1 MRQADISRN
10 AERSGQSF
18 VFVCQRGTDDEKDSR
33 SNKDQS
39 GHAPWALEQLG
50 PQKGAPLLEVRNLQT
65 TFDLSK
71 KLSVRAVD
79 GVSFDVHAGETLAI
93 VGESGSGK
101 SVTSLSIMGL
111 LPKGIGRVSAGSIK
125 LHGQEITSRSDAEM
139 REIRGKEI
147 GIIFQEPMTSLNPV
161 HTVGQQIAEMV
172 IRHEKLSH
180 QKARAR
186 AIEMLN
192 LVGIPEP
199 TTRVDNYPH
208 EMSGGMRQRA
218 MIAMALACEPRIL
231 IADEPTTALDVTIQA
246 QMLELLDDLQRKLGM
261 AIIFITHDLG
271 VVAEVADRVVVM
283 YAAQVVETASVED
296 IFNNPRM
303 PYTAGLMNSIPRLGS
318 SINKTKL
325 KAIPGTVPAL
335 TSLPD
340 GCRFNPRCA
349 FVTDACRAA
358 LPPLETATESHQIRC
373 TRWRELSLNERQ
385 AS

>member
-1 MRQADISRN
+1 MHR
-10 AERSGQSF
+10 
-18 VFVCQRGTDDEKDSR
+18 DDTS
-33 SNKDQS
+33 
-39 GHAPWALEQLG
+39 AP
-50 PQKGAPLLEVRNLQT
+50 KNTPLLEVRDLQT

-71 KLSVRAVD
+71 RLSIRAVD

-111 LPKGIGRVSAGSIK
+111 LPKDVGRVSNGSIK
-125 LHGQEITSRSDAEM
+125 LNGREVTELGDAEM
-139 REIRGKEI
+139 RNIRGKEI
-147 GIIFQEPMTSLNPV
+147 GMIFQEPMTSLNPV

-172 IRHEKLSH
+172 IRHEKLSNS
-180 QKARAR
+180 KARAR
-186 AIEMLN
+186 AIEMLD

-199 TTRVDNYPH
+199 ATRVDNYPH

-246 QMLELLDDLQRKLGM
+246 QMLELMDDLQQKLGM

-296 IFNNPRM
+296 IFRNPRM

-318 SINKTKL
+318 SINKTRL
-325 KAIPGTVPAL
+325 EAIPGSVPAL

-340 GCRFNPRCA
+340 GCRFHPRCA
-349 FVTDACRAA
+349 FATDACKAA
-358 LPPLETATESHQIRC
+358 PPTLETASDGHLIRC
-373 TRWRELSLNERQ
+373 TRWRELNLSQ
-385 AS
+385 KAAS

>member
-1 MRQADISRN
+1 M
-10 AERSGQSF
+10 
-18 VFVCQRGTDDEKDSR
+18 
-33 SNKDQS
+33 
-39 GHAPWALEQLG
+39 ALEQLG
-50 PQKGAPLLEVRNLQT
+50 PQRSAPLLEVRNLQT

-318 SINKTKL
+318 SINKTRL

>member
-1 MRQADISRN
+1 M
-10 AERSGQSF
+10 GP
-18 VFVCQRGTDDEKDSR
+18 
-33 SNKDQS
+33 DQLS
-39 GHAPWALEQLG
+39 T
-50 PQKGAPLLEVRNLQT
+50 APLLEVRNLQT

-71 KLSVRAVD
+71 TTSIRAVD

-111 LPKGIGRVSAGSIK
+111 LPKDIGRVSAGSIK
-125 LHGQEITSRSDAEM
+125 LHGREITTLSEAEM

-147 GIIFQEPMTSLNPV
+147 GMIFQEPMTSLNPV
-161 HTVGQQIAEMV
+161 HTVGMQIAEMV
-172 IRHEKLSH
+172 IRHENPSKP
-180 QKARAR
+180 KARAR
-186 AIEMLN
+186 AIEMLD

-199 TTRVDNYPH
+199 SSRVDNYPH

-246 QMLELLDDLQRKLGM
+246 QMLELMEDLQQKLGM

-271 VVAEVADRVVVM
+271 VVAEIADRVVVM

-296 IFNNPRM
+296 IFRNPQM

-318 SINKTKL
+318 SIHKTRL
-325 KAIPGTVPAL
+325 EAIPGTVPAL
-335 TSLPD
+335 TSLPT
-340 GCRFNPRCA
+340 GCRFHPRCA
-349 FVTDACRAA
+349 YATDLCSVTE
-358 LPPLETATESHQIRC
+358 PVLETARDGHMIRCARWQDLDLTESR
-373 TRWRELSLNERQ
+373 